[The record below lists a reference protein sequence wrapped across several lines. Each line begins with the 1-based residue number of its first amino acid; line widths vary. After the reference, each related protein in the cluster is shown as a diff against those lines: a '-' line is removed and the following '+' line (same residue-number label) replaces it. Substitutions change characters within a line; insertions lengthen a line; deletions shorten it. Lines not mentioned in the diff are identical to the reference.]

1 MGTET
6 VFCKRTSM
14 LDRLL
19 LCKSTHISR
28 IRRLLAHQPKAE
40 ISADAWQPSCN
51 FRSRSYPLREGAV
64 MRSRPSI
71 AVLVLAM
78 FLGRSFAV
86 IATASAQENSA
97 EASRR
102 KIRTRVVPEY
112 PSLAKQM
119 NVSGKVKIEASVAA
133 DGHVLTTKV
142 IGGSPLL
149 INSALEALKKWR
161 FEPAPRDTT
170 EIVEFEFNPQGN

>member
-1 MGTET
+1 
-6 VFCKRTSM
+6 
-14 LDRLL
+14 
-19 LCKSTHISR
+19 
-28 IRRLLAHQPKAE
+28 
-40 ISADAWQPSCN
+40 
-51 FRSRSYPLREGAV
+51 

-149 INSALEALKKWR
+149 INSALEAVKKWR

-170 EIVEFEFNPQGN
+170 EIVEFEFNAQGN